1 MKQKSYFECSEC
13 GYQTPKWIGKCPSC
27 GTWESFSEVQA
38 ISSSRS
44 QRTASNSPGGTVQKL
59 RDIST
64 DNDYRILTG
73 IEELDRVLGGG
84 IVPGSLVLVGGD
96 PGIGKS
102 TLMLQ
107 MCNNLKNPLYVTGE
121 ESLPQIKVRAARLAN
136 INMDID
142 IMSESCVEK
151 INTTILAS
159 DAPIVIIDSI
169 QSIFS
174 ERAEST
180 PGSVMQVREC
190 ASLLMQ
196 TAKSTNKS
204 IIMIGHVTKDGT
216 IAGPKI
222 LEHMVDTVLQFEGD
236 KMHSYRIL
244 RALKNRYGSTNEIGI
259 FEMQAKGMR
268 EVKNPSELF
277 LAKKIIEESGIAITT
292 SMEGS
297 RPILLEVQALVTP
310 SSYGV
315 PQRISNGFDQRRL
328 QMILSVLEKRLGLA
342 FRQFDVFVNIAGGLY
357 ITDPAVDLALSM
369 ALVSSLKDIPLKTD
383 SVFIGE
389 VGLTGEIRQVS
400 SIEQRINEAIKLG
413 FTQIY
418 APDNP
423 FELSEK
429 NKKRSFSINV
439 IERISLALTQ
449 ILA

>member
-64 DNDYRILTG
+64 DNDYRILTR

-180 PGSVMQVREC
+180 PGSV
-190 ASLLMQ
+190 
-196 TAKSTNKS
+196 
-204 IIMIGHVTKDGT
+204 
-216 IAGPKI
+216 
-222 LEHMVDTVLQFEGD
+222 
-236 KMHSYRIL
+236 
-244 RALKNRYGSTNEIGI
+244 
-259 FEMQAKGMR
+259 
-268 EVKNPSELF
+268 
-277 LAKKIIEESGIAITT
+277 
-292 SMEGS
+292 
-297 RPILLEVQALVTP
+297 
-310 SSYGV
+310 
-315 PQRISNGFDQRRL
+315 
-328 QMILSVLEKRLGLA
+328 
-342 FRQFDVFVNIAGGLY
+342 
-357 ITDPAVDLALSM
+357 
-369 ALVSSLKDIPLKTD
+369 
-383 SVFIGE
+383 
-389 VGLTGEIRQVS
+389 
-400 SIEQRINEAIKLG
+400 
-413 FTQIY
+413 
-418 APDNP
+418 
-423 FELSEK
+423 
-429 NKKRSFSINV
+429 
-439 IERISLALTQ
+439 
-449 ILA
+449 

>member
-1 MKQKSYFECSEC
+1 MLF
-13 GYQTPKWIGKCPSC
+13 
-27 GTWESFSEVQA
+27 
-38 ISSSRS
+38 RS
-44 QRTASNSPGGTVQKL
+44 
-59 RDIST
+59 
-64 DNDYRILTG
+64 
-73 IEELDRVLGGG
+73 
-84 IVPGSLVLVGGD
+84 
-96 PGIGKS
+96 
-102 TLMLQ
+102 
-107 MCNNLKNPLYVTGE
+107 LKNPLYVTGE

-400 SIEQRINEAIKLG
+400 SIEQRINESIKLG

>member
-1 MKQKSYFECSEC
+1 
-13 GYQTPKWIGKCPSC
+13 
-27 GTWESFSEVQA
+27 
-38 ISSSRS
+38 
-44 QRTASNSPGGTVQKL
+44 
-59 RDIST
+59 
-64 DNDYRILTG
+64 
-73 IEELDRVLGGG
+73 
-84 IVPGSLVLVGGD
+84 
-96 PGIGKS
+96 
-102 TLMLQ
+102 
-107 MCNNLKNPLYVTGE
+107 
-121 ESLPQIKVRAARLAN
+121 
-136 INMDID
+136 
-142 IMSESCVEK
+142 
-151 INTTILAS
+151 
-159 DAPIVIIDSI
+159 
-169 QSIFS
+169 
-174 ERAEST
+174 
-180 PGSVMQVREC
+180 MQVREC

-259 FEMQAKGMR
+259 FEMQARGLR

-277 LAKKIIEESGIAITT
+277 LAKKSIEESGIAITT

-315 PQRISNGFDQRRL
+315 PQRSSNGFDQRRL

-400 SIEQRINEAIKLG
+400 SIEQRINESIKLG

>member
-64 DNDYRILTG
+64 DNDYRILTR

-369 ALVSSLKDIPLKTD
+369 ALVSSLKDIPLKKD

-400 SIEQRINEAIKLG
+400 SIEQRINESIKLG

>member
-64 DNDYRILTG
+64 DNDYRILTR

-400 SIEQRINEAIKLG
+400 SIEQRINESIKLG

>member
-38 ISSSRS
+38 TSSSRS

-64 DNDYRILTG
+64 ANDYRILTG

-277 LAKKIIEESGIAITT
+277 LAKKISEESGIAITT

>member
-400 SIEQRINEAIKLG
+400 SIEQRINESIKLG

>member
-64 DNDYRILTG
+64 DNDYRILTR